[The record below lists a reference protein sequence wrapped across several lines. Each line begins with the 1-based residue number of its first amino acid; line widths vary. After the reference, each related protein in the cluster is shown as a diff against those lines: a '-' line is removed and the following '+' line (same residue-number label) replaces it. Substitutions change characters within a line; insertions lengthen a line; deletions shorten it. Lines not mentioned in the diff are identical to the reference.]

1 MKCVFR
7 IVFGDGYFW
16 ISATGDYLSAIEYHS
31 GYFSRGSHP
40 SSVVREAFKRA
51 GDYEFEVL
59 GELPESANRR
69 VLDVAKQTFMD
80 GDPMCINKKKGVAS
94 RPNYKTEEHRRKC
107 REAYRSK
114 VRAQGKKVRTYTRQ
128 GI

>member
-7 IVFGDGYFW
+7 IVFSDGYFW

-40 SSVVREAFKRA
+40 SVVVREAFERA

-59 GELPESANRR
+59 GELPESASRR
-69 VLDVAKQTFMD
+69 LLDVAKQTFMD
-80 GDPMCINKKKGVAS
+80 GDPMCINKKKGVVAQNEYNS
-94 RPNYKTEEHRRKC
+94 DEYRRRK
-107 REAYRSK
+107 REEYRSR
-114 VRAQGKKVRTYTRQ
+114 VRAQGKKVRTYTRR